1 RSSAGARFLLA
12 PAGRGRLGGCMSF
25 FIDHPFL
32 IFLIAAVVQWG
43 AAYAGDVIRRR
54 GTGPTKDRWADFALV
69 RAATLTLLG
78 LIIGFSFQMAVTRYD
93 ERKKYEREEA
103 NAIGTEF
110 LRADLLPAED
120 AGKVRAMLVKYVQQ
134 RVQFYT
140 VDDEAALARV
150 ESE

>member
-1 RSSAGARFLLA
+1 MNLL
-12 PAGRGRLGGCMSF
+12 
-25 FIDHPFL
+25 IDHPFL
-32 IFLIAAVVQWG
+32 LFVVAVAVQWG

-54 GTGPTKDRWADFALV
+54 GTLRTKGRWEDFDLV

-120 AGKVRAMLVKYVQQ
+120 AGKIRASLV
-134 RVQFYT
+134 
-140 VDDEAALARV
+140 
-150 ESE
+150 